1 MPVAVSV
8 VNHRATDLA
17 GQVVVSVPVAQ
28 VNNGQTCAASG
39 MGIICGAS
47 FTPSSGYSA
56 SGGLP
61 EVTYAIPLSLA
72 AGVSKQFVAYVLAES
87 PYGNVHALIR
97 TQSGTV
103 LAKASAPLPVAYG
116 TPQPAVLVVTESA
129 GAAPTMAGLAT
140 PTGSH
145 PQLQY
150 TVPADLPGSAAA
162 LGGFGAVTIDEGDTS
177 VLSPVQAMALQGYVD
192 AGGTLVVAG
201 GLDWRAAT
209 AGLPPG
215 LLPADVEGLSAP
227 MALPGLARL
236 LGDRPTRADV
246 DLARLRPVSGASPTL
261 TEGPIVLAVQAQRG
275 RGQVILTAFD
285 PLAPPLATWS
295 GTTDLM
301 SRVFAPAFQDRYYG
315 QQPSVAVGP
324 AGTPSLPHNVGTAP
338 ITNVGTG
345 TGGNGNT
352 PLLSPTTASQG
363 LLGYLEQ
370 MPGAS
375 PPTPYL
381 FGLLLLGY
389 VLVVGPLCF
398 WALSRLRRR
407 ELAWVVVPSLAI
419 VGGLVLYV
427 TGAGVQRRP
436 VVNEVRVT
444 QLVPGSHLAQL
455 ISLGSV
461 YLPGGGSQTVALTGQ
476 FSSPP
481 ALIGDLGAD
490 AGAQLAV
497 GAVGI
502 VGTVGAGV
510 GSGTTS
516 QQVSLTVHGPDNS
529 LGGWG
534 ASGTTHLAGTVAAEV
549 SESSGTLVGHVT
561 NNLGVGL
568 VDTEVVTAS
577 GLESQALGALGPGAS
592 SLLHLAASSGNG
604 VATAPFLDIPLGSAN
619 RQAAERHTEA
629 VQSLY
634 DLGAIYSA
642 QAGGIPVLVAFA
654 DHPLYPLDFATAAE
668 RLGPADAVVVPLLP
682 AVRPAGKAVELG
694 PELVG
699 SRGSP
704 ASSASQPANGPLAVQ
719 EGGSLDYQFVLPTT
733 PWAQLDLNFGSL
745 DGSPTSPG
753 IGLGA
758 SVSSQPGAVPA
769 SSSVVVSAFDYQTS
783 RWDHLRSR
791 APSGQLVVAV
801 PSPGRYIGPGGAVEV
816 RLTSPSAGLNVY
828 GEVPTLSGSASRPS
842 ARGRAA

>member
-1 MPVAVSV
+1 MAVASVVPAKWWRRRWALALATSFLASLNLTSALAAGAASASPVGRARTTSSGVTLAVSDSYGVNVPEGSWVPVAVSV

-72 AGVSKQFVAYVLAES
+72 AGISKQFVAYVLAES

-129 GAAPTMAGLAT
+129 GAVPTMAGLAT

-145 PQLQY
+145 PQLHY

-162 LGGFGAVTIDEGDTS
+162 LGGFGAVTIDEADTS
-177 VLSPVQAMALQGYVD
+177 VLSPVQAMALEGYVD

-209 AGLPPG
+209 AGLPAG
-215 LLPADVEGLSAP
+215 LLPADVEGLSSP

-246 DLARLRPVSGASPTL
+246 DLARLRPVNGASPTM

-275 RGQVILTAFD
+275 SGQVIFTAFD

-295 GTTDLM
+295 GTADLM

-324 AGTPSLPHNVGTAP
+324 SGTPSLPHNVGTAP

-345 TGGNGNT
+345 TGGNGNAA
-352 PLLSPTTASQG
+352 LLSPTTASQG

-389 VLVVGPLCF
+389 VLIVGPLCF

-461 YLPGGGSQTVALTGQ
+461 YLPGGGSQTVALTGR

-497 GAVGI
+497 GAVGSLSGLSGRAWAR
-502 VGTVGAGV
+502 GTAA
-510 GSGTTS
+510 

-534 ASGTTHLAGTVAAEV
+534 ASGTTHLAGTVSAEV

-592 SLLHLAASSGNG
+592 SPLHLAASSGNG

-619 RQAAERHTEA
+619 QAGCGEA
-629 VQSLY
+629 RPKRCRAFTTS
-634 DLGAIYSA
+634 GAIYSA

-654 DHPLYPLDFATAAE
+654 GHPLYPLDFATAAE

-682 AVRPAGKAVELG
+682 AVRPAGRAVELG

-704 ASSASQPANGPLAVQ
+704 AELGQPARQRFAR
-719 EGGSLDYQFVLPTT
+719 
-733 PWAQLDLNFGSL
+733 
-745 DGSPTSPG
+745 
-753 IGLGA
+753 A
-758 SVSSQPGAVPA
+758 SKKG
-769 SSSVVVSAFDYQTS
+769 
-783 RWDHLRSR
+783 
-791 APSGQLVVAV
+791 
-801 PSPGRYIGPGGAVEV
+801 V
-816 RLTSPSAGLNVY
+816 RLTISSCSPPLRGLSSN
-828 GEVPTLSGSASRPS
+828 
-842 ARGRAA
+842 